1 MASQDR
7 DRWEARYHSKQVAR
21 SAPSPFLVHHAGV
34 LAGRL
39 ALDVASG
46 DGRHAIWLARHGLR
60 VHALDISETA
70 ARLLAD
76 TVRREDLPVASVVA
90 DLKDFPLPRKTYDV
104 AVNMNFLHRPLLPDL
119 AAALRPGGVLV
130 FETFLTEQSRH
141 GPPHN
146 PAHLLESGELPARFA
161 GLLDVLD
168 YVEGRTQRNGKTV
181 YIASLLARRPVT

>member
-7 DRWEARYHSKQVAR
+7 ERWEARYRSKPVGR
-21 SAPSPFLVHHAGV
+21 SLPSPFLVNHAGV
-34 LAGRL
+34 LAGQL

-76 TVRREDLPVASVVA
+76 AARGEDLAVASLVA
-90 DLKDFPLPRKTYDV
+90 DLKDFPLPRATYDV
-104 AVNMNFLHRPLLPDL
+104 VINMNFLHRPLLPHL

-130 FETFLTEQSRH
+130 FETFLTEQARY

-146 PAHLLESGELPARFA
+146 PAHLLEPGELPARFA
-161 GLLDVLD
+161 SLLDVVD
-168 YVEGRTQRNGKTV
+168 YREGRAQRNGKTV
-181 YIASLLARRPVT
+181 HIASLLARRPLT